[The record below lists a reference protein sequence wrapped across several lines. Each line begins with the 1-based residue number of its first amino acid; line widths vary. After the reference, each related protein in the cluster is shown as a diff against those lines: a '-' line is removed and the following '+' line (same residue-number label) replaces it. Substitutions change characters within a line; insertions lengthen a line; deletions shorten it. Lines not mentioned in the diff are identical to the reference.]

1 MLTAIFM
8 GFLSAIALVILMSR
22 IDIRKFVGYP
32 VIVDIIG
39 SVLFAVIFAGTLTG
53 MMVAVIAALTFSAI
67 IFLVRLILG
76 YERFDLK
83 SRSWQYY
90 PPRAIG
96 AV

>member
-67 IFLVRLILG
+67 IFLVRLIMG
-76 YERFDLK
+76 YERFDIK

-90 PPRAIG
+90 PPRVIG